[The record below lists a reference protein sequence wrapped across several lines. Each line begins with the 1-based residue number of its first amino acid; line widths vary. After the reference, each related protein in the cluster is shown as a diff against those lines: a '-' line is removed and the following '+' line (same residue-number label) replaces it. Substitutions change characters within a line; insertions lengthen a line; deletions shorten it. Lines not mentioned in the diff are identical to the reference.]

1 MTCILLLPGCMQSEI
16 QGTYDVEIEI
26 ERVRAPIAGTLV
38 VSTAILDLPPPTQE
52 DRASLGEWLE
62 GDTIDA
68 NSCFV
73 LHAGPGSEEI
83 PQNVRIFDARI
94 RGSEVEMPIEIY
106 RTPVQRIEIVSL
118 EFFANA
124 IGGDLVLHDRG
135 EQRPGRIHGIRSG
148 SPTPQRC
155 LDDLVTFRANLRN
168 TLTQ

>member
-1 MTCILLLPGCMQSEI
+1 MQSEI

-26 ERVRAPIAGTLV
+26 ESVTTPIAGTLV
-38 VSTAILDLPPPTQE
+38 VSTAILDVPPPTQE

-73 LHAGPGSEEI
+73 LHDHSDGEII

-94 RGSEVEMPIEIY
+94 RGGEVEMPIEIY

-118 EFFANA
+118 DFFANA
-124 IGGDLVLHDRG
+124 IGGDIILHDRG

-155 LDDLVTFRANLRN
+155 LDDLVTFRENLRSS
-168 TLTQ
+168 LTQ